1 MSCTAPG
8 LKTTMYESATGFAAV
23 RTVAPDGA
31 ATARNAVTAA
41 SKLLFMAPLLKE
53 SGGVPHITPRGRF
66 LGGVDASGRAGSRT
80 AVTRCHDTS
89 PPPRAKTPPACFAC
103 WAAGDH

>member
-53 SGGVPHITPRGRF
+53 SGGVPHITPRRRF
-66 LGGVDASGRAGSRT
+66 LGGVDASRRGWLENRGHSLPRHFT
-80 AVTRCHDTS
+80 TV
-89 PPPRAKTPPACFAC
+89 PPRKNPGCVFRAR
-103 WAAGDH
+103 GR